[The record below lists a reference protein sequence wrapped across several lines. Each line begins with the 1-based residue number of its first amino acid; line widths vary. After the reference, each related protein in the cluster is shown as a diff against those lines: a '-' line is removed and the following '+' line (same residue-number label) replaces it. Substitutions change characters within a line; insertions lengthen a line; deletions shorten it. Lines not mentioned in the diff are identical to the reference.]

1 MIKGLNLLS
10 ILYYFVISQSTTLL
24 QMPSNENLISQGN
37 QIYGTTKCV
46 LFLLEKFILF
56 GYSMHELL
64 LVRQTLIYKIFKYA
78 SIFINFHI
86 LNNHC
91 KYCARLAASSYI
103 TLRRQ
108 MWSSCNEKHLD

>member
-1 MIKGLNLLS
+1 MYPVYPNGDLN
-10 ILYYFVISQSTTLL
+10 IS
-24 QMPSNENLISQGN
+24 
-37 QIYGTTKCV
+37 YV
-46 LFLLEKFILF
+46 FLLKKFIFF

-64 LVRQTLIYKIFKYA
+64 FGRQTLIYKIFKYV

-91 KYCARLAASSYI
+91 KYYARLAASSYI

-108 MWSSCNEKHLD
+108 MWSSCNEKRLD